1 MLTWLKTGWKK
12 DMLTWPWRKM
22 RSGMDPKW
30 KGTPETSPNAREEK
44 VPHQVSSV
52 QRTHIRVFIHCWML
66 CDPLGSWTSCKKC
79 ITTWW
84 VMSNNG
90 WQRHSAAA
98 LRVCASLPAEQES
111 LLRVQWVKIWIL
123 KVDWEFLRPAEPRP
137 WAELQQAFGVVASC
151 STVWCKVELVFIR
164 HVRPCAQHSTAI
176 SCAMHMDKDCYWSHL
191 TAIELKLELLHD
203 FSKISQ
209 VRSGRYWICG
219 CLALCLGSQALL
231 FMVSVK

>member
-1 MLTWLKTGWKK
+1 MKGHGYMFMPQVHVMDYCSSIQLFNGSPIQRPSSTSLMPNGGHVNLVKNWLKK
-12 DMLTWPWRKM
+12 DMLTWPWRKV
-22 RSGMDPKW
+22 RSGIDPRW

-66 CDPLGSWTSCKKC
+66 CDPLGSWTSYKKF

-123 KVDWEFLRPAEPRP
+123 KVDWEFLRPAELRP
-137 WAELQQAFGVVASC
+137 WAELQQVFGVVATF
-151 STVWCKVELVFIR
+151 STVWRKVELVFIR

-176 SCAMHMDKDCYWSHL
+176 FCAMHMDKDCY
-191 TAIELKLELLHD
+191 
-203 FSKISQ
+203 
-209 VRSGRYWICG
+209 
-219 CLALCLGSQALL
+219 
-231 FMVSVK
+231 